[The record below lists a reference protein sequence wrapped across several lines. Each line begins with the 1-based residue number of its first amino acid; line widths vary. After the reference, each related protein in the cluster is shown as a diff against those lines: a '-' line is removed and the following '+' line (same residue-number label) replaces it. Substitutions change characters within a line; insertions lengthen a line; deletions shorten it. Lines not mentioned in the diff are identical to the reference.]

1 MVGGKRQLAGEQRCK
16 IGLEAALGPE
26 RNYCLCT
33 PTVTRYVP
41 LVVFVVVRRAIS
53 DERDLEMEEEEVVV
67 GEEPLGANS
76 VVVDSGGQQVTRAV
90 SRCHTP
96 LGINNNNFVAHLL
109 FRMQ

>member
-1 MVGGKRQLAGEQRCK
+1 MFG
-16 IGLEAALGPE
+16 
-26 RNYCLCT
+26 
-33 PTVTRYVP
+33 
-41 LVVFVVVRRAIS
+41 VVRRAIS
-53 DERDLEMEEEEVVV
+53 DERDLEMEEEVVVV

-96 LGINNNNFVAHLL
+96 LGINNNNNFVAHLL